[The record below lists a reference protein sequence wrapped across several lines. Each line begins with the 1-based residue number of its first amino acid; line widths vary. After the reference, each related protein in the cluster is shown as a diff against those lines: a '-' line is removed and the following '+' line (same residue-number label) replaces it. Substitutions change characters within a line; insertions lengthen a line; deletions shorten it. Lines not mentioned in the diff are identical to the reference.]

1 MIEFEQR
8 VPHWR
13 WTTILAGFCLAVIAA
28 TTLATVLFA
37 DALNASTI
45 LRFPVG
51 FYLAAQGGIIV
62 IVALLFW
69 FSDRQERIDR
79 KYGSSEHG

>member
-1 MIEFEQR
+1 MIEYEQR

-13 WTTILAGFCLAVIAA
+13 WTMILAVFCLAIVGAS
-28 TTLATVLFA
+28 TLAAVLFV
-37 DALNASTI
+37 DVLNTMTV

-51 FYLAAQGGIIV
+51 FYLAAQGAIIV

-69 FSDRQERIDR
+69 FSDRQERLDR
-79 KYGSSEHG
+79 KYGASEHG